1 MSRNKLPYLVLDT
14 NILLIDHTN
23 VVTLGQ
29 QNIVVLPETTI
40 AELDHFKTNMG
51 ELGYQARAFSRLISS
66 AKRKGINTEEIVLN
80 GTTPTIITA
89 KLEIEG
95 VEVLLASTP
104 KYPYQNY
111 TNDQK
116 IIYIAELM
124 VALGETIFMTN
135 DINCSFQAQARGLN
149 VIDFKTVEKVQFEF
163 TKTLEVSPTIF
174 SLLHNKAIKEVDKN
188 YKPENFNYV
197 FKCAGID
204 QTKIG
209 IVHNGIIDI
218 VGKTTEK
225 ELRDQPVNPIGAEQ
239 LLFSK
244 AIRHPDINLI
254 LCEARAGT
262 GKTLLALSNAMKLV
276 KGNNNYS
283 NIVYVRASIDD
294 VDKAEEVGFLAGN
307 DEKFAVYF
315 HPLTDAIEHIVR
327 AKLAKRKEL
336 KGDMLETAVK
346 AGIEETRDKFHITT
360 LTGLG
365 MRGRTIPNTILII
378 DEIQGQSKSSV
389 QKMLTRIGK
398 DCKVII
404 IGSQK
409 QIDNSYVTK
418 FNNGFSVLLNETTK
432 PQSLIKIHA
441 ISLSKVVRS
450 PLSDW
455 AEIVFS
461 KDLQD

>member
-1 MSRNKLPYLVLDT
+1 MKPYLVLDT
-14 NILLIDHTN
+14 NIVLLDHTHIT
-23 VVTLGQ
+23 TLGQ
-29 QNIVVLPETTI
+29 QYTVILPEVAI

-51 ELGYQARAFSRLISS
+51 ELGFQARAFARLVAS
-66 AKRKGINTEEIVLN
+66 AKKLGIAAEETSLN
-80 GTTPTIITA
+80 GTTPTIIQA
-89 KLEIEG
+89 KLEVDG
-95 VEVLLASTP
+95 VQVHLASTP
-104 KYPYQNY
+104 RYPHQNM

-124 VALGETIFMTN
+124 ASLGKTTFMTN
-135 DINCSFQAQARGLN
+135 DINCSFQAQARGLI
-149 VIDFKTVEKVQFEF
+149 VIDLKAVDKVQFEF
-163 TKTLEVSPTIF
+163 TKTLEVSPGSF
-174 SLLHNKAIKEVDKN
+174 PLLHNKPITEVDSN
-188 YKPENFNYV
+188 YVYENFNYI
-197 FKCAGID
+197 FKS
-204 QTKIG
+204 QETEQSKIG
-209 IVHNGIIDI
+209 IVNNGIIDI
-218 VGKTTEK
+218 IGKTTEK
-225 ELRDQPVNPIGAEQ
+225 ELREQPVNPIGAEQ

-262 GKTLLALSNAMKLV
+262 GKTLLALSNAMKLI

-294 VDKAEEVGFLAGN
+294 VDKAEEVGFLSGN

-327 AKLAKRKEL
+327 ARLEKKGAKGES
-336 KGDMLETAVK
+336 LEAAVL
-346 AGIEETRDKFHITT
+346 AGIEETKVKFNITT
-360 LTGLG
+360 ITGLG
-365 MRGRTIPNTILII
+365 MRGRTITNSIIII
-378 DEIQGQSKSSV
+378 DEVQGQSKASL

-432 PQSLIKIHA
+432 PQSLIKLHA

-455 AEIVFS
+455 AESVFS